1 MPGGTGSSRL
11 PLHTP
16 AFRNPWSW
24 ACTLWDAIWPHLTLG
39 GWEAAG
45 GTQSRMSHSLNQASS
60 TPTTLSKSP
69 WLGLCCL
76 QLVIWTGFP
85 RSQALCFPDPGIQS
99 VQARCLEPGLV
110 TGIPQVGGGD
120 CPGSDP
126 DIRSGA
132 EGEAWGQEG
141 RRPEVSLAKV
151 ADKGRRQSAHCEQGL
166 QHGASKLL
174 RGAPRS
180 WACRGEWAPITPAAR
195 TQGVPQATCSVVS
208 NPHDPSDPDACPGED
223 QALLWGLESRGPAA
237 AAAAGTGCRDCG
249 WRASWLR
256 SGPSQATAADAA
268 NDPPEPPHVEAQPN
282 HPGGRGPECGNHHS
296 DRTSEQPQL
305 GGAVRR
311 AEREWAGRDCPH
323 RCQLGWPCL
332 TPLPPQGCI
341 CYRPEEH
348 HACFLRL
355 MGDSDRET
363 LRLLVDTSK
372 AQGTP
377 GPSQDTHHTQELLAV
392 LGSHEVDPTQ
402 VGALVQHLC
411 ARTPIYWAQ
420 RVEGPRRQ
428 RLIYLCIDICFPSNI
443 CVSVCFYYLPD

>member
-1 MPGGTGSSRL
+1 ME
-11 PLHTP
+11 P
-16 AFRNPWSW
+16 ASC
-24 ACTLWDAIWPHLTLG
+24 CTERP
-39 GWEAAG
+39 
-45 GTQSRMSHSLNQASS
+45 
-60 TPTTLSKSP
+60 
-69 WLGLCCL
+69 
-76 QLVIWTGFP
+76 
-85 RSQALCFPDPGIQS
+85 
-99 VQARCLEPGLV
+99 EPGPAGV
-110 TGIPQVGGGD
+110 
-120 CPGSDP
+120 
-126 DIRSGA
+126 SGL
-132 EGEAWGQEG
+132 
-141 RRPEVSLAKV
+141 PSLL
-151 ADKGRRQSAHCEQGL
+151 QQGL
-166 QHGASKLL
+166 
-174 RGAPRS
+174 RGCPRPPS
-180 WACRGEWAPITPAAR
+180 LSL
-195 TQGVPQATCSVVS
+195 PQPTCSLVS

-237 AAAAGTGCRDCG
+237 AAGASCGGCG
-249 WRASWLR
+249 WRASWLH

-268 NDPPEPPHVEAQPN
+268 NDPPEPPRAQAQPN
-282 HPGGRGPECGNHHS
+282 HSGGRGPECGNHHS
-296 DRTSEQPQL
+296 DPTSEQPQL

-311 AEREWAGRDCPH
+311 TEREWAGSDCPP
-323 RCQLGWPCL
+323 RCQSGWPCL
-332 TPLPPQGCI
+332 TPLPPQDCI

-372 AQGTP
+372 AQGTQ

-420 RVEGPRRQ
+420 RVEGPQRQ